1 MPSISFFPRAPDVSN
16 EQSCLKTTVL
26 YDDLLLLP
34 SLFHFF
40 YFIFNAPVSFSLCF
54 PISYLFLFP
63 FLMSLSSVVE

>member
-34 SLFHFF
+34 SLFHLF
-40 YFIFNAPVSFSLCF
+40 YFIFNAPTMPHGLWD
-54 PISYLFLFP
+54 
-63 FLMSLSSVVE
+63 LSSPTRDGSGPQ